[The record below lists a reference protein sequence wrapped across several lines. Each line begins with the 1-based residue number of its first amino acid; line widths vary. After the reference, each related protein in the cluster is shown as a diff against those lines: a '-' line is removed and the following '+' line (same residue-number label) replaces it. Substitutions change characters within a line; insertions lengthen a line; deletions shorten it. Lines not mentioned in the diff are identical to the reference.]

1 MSDGEPWKLLAQQL
15 ENTDIAARAV
25 WFRPNAHHR
34 SIVETMP
41 GASERTP
48 LIGNGNG
55 NGNGAV
61 ARGPKAAVG
70 NRPPPLKYELSTP
83 RFVAIL

>member
-1 MSDGEPWKLLAQQL
+1 
-15 ENTDIAARAV
+15 
-25 WFRPNAHHR
+25 
-34 SIVETMP
+34 MP

-48 LIGNGNG
+48 LIANGNG

>member
-1 MSDGEPWKLLAQQL
+1 MLGTPKLSLLRRAL
-15 ENTDIAARAV
+15 FVFAHTVIAY
-25 WFRPNAHHR
+25 P
-34 SIVETMP
+34 SETTKAMP

-48 LIGNGNG
+48 LIANGSGNGNG
-55 NGNGAV
+55 NAK
-61 ARGPKAAVG
+61 GPKAAVG